1 MLFINK
7 FIKEEYMNKLT
18 IGMVEILGAVA
29 IMLSAAALVVI
40 PSAIEEEASAQNAND
55 TNTNTTTAA
64 AATIQL
70 TATPVNGTYLWI
82 DSNGMYNPTLMLEA
96 NTDNTISVKS
106 LQNDTEEHQLVVES
120 WNNQTFIESEE
131 IKAGS
136 SDEVLFNPG
145 NNSSMEYHC
154 EYHPDTMRGTIQ
166 VVNNKS

>member
-7 FIKEEYMNKLT
+7 FVKEEYMNKLT

-40 PSAIEEEASAQNAND
+40 PSAIEEEATAQNAND
-55 TNTNTTTAA
+55 TSTTTTAA

-70 TATPVNGTYLWI
+70 TATQVNGTYLWI
-82 DSNGMYNPTLMLEA
+82 DSNDMYNPTLVLEA
-96 NTDNTISVKS
+96 NTDNIISVKS
-106 LQNDTEEHQLVVES
+106 IQNDTEEHELIVQS

-131 IKAGS
+131 IEGGT
-136 SDEVLFNPG
+136 SDEVIFNPR
-145 NNSSMEYHC
+145 NNSSMKYHC